1 MWRRLISDET
11 GYTHE
16 RFFTSYFINGR
27 VFLYLLFISHL
38 KICFRIDL
46 VCVLATIRDTS
57 VVTGLIHVYN
67 YYTKIQG
74 PRFEGNY
81 TMMRT
86 WHINSIIVKNKL
98 HAHHKAHLHTILFTP
113 VIAFAY

>member
-1 MWRRLISDET
+1 M
-11 GYTHE
+11 
-16 RFFTSYFINGR
+16 
-27 VFLYLLFISHL
+27 

-46 VCVLATIRDTS
+46 VCVLAMIRDMS

-74 PRFEGNY
+74 PRFERNY